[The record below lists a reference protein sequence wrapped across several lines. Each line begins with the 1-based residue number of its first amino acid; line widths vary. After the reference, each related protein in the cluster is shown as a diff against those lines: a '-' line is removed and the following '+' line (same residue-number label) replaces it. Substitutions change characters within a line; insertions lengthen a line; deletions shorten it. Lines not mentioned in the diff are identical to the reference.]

1 MPVFDGF
8 WNIGL
13 NAQYLSE
20 RKTVFGDWAK
30 AYFLTNMTISST
42 NDFSEKWQLSA
53 SLYNVFDKQY
63 ADPASINHTQTT
75 IPQDGRSLYLQA
87 NYRF

>member
-1 MPVFDGF
+1 MPVFDDY
-8 WNIGL
+8 WRIGI

-20 RKTVFGDWAK
+20 RKTVFGDKAN

-42 NDFSEKWQLSA
+42 DNVSETWQVSA
-53 SLYNVFDKQY
+53 SLYNIFDKEY

-75 IPQDGRSLYLQA
+75 IPQDGRRLFVEA
-87 NYRF
+87 RYRF